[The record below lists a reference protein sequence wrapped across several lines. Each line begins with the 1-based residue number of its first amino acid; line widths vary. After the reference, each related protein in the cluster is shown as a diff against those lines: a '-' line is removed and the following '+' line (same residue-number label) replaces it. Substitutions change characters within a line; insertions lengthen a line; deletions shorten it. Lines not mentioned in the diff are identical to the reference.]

1 MGLFGK
7 ILGRALGSVAGNI
20 IPQLKGIDTG
30 GLGET
35 VGGLAPFKKGGR
47 VKKTGPIYAHK
58 GEYVLRKGIAPTK
71 SQKER
76 TEKGKK
82 GKKGGKGGKGGKGKK

>member
-1 MGLFGK
+1 MGIFGK
-7 ILGRALGSVAGNI
+7 ILGRALGSVAGSL

-58 GEYVLRKGIAPTK
+58 GEFVLPVGVAPTK
-71 SQKER
+71 AQKA
-76 TEKGKK
+76 KVAKK
-82 GKKGGKGGKGGKGKK
+82 KAG